1 MTARSLFIAALAF
14 LSLPALAEEPASAG
28 HDSSRIVSIGGPV
41 TEILYAL
48 GAQDRIVGRDSTST
62 YPPQVNAV
70 PDVGYMRALSAEG
83 VLSLSPT
90 LILAVEGSGPP
101 DVIHLLD
108 GASVDFVT
116 IPDRPDPEG
125 VAAKIRAVAD
135 AIGEPERGEEL
146 AAAVEADFATLESEL
161 AGVAGRPKAAF
172 VLTMSGGAPLVGG
185 AQTSADGALALV
197 HADNVFAGLSGF
209 KPATP
214 ESVLSAA
221 PEVIV
226 TMRSPAHR
234 PETIAQS
241 PIFASTPAG
250 RNANIVALDGT
261 YLLGFGPRA
270 AHAMRDLAAALHPE
284 AEIAPLPAR
293 PWVGADGQ

>member
-1 MTARSLFIAALAF
+1 MNLRPLFLAALAF
-14 LSLPALAEEPASAG
+14 VASPALAEEATV

-62 YPPQVNAV
+62 YPPQANAL

-101 DVIHLLD
+101 DVIHLLE

-116 IPDRPDPEG
+116 IPDGPDPKG
-125 VAAKIRAVAD
+125 VAAKIRAVAE
-135 AIGEPERGEEL
+135 AIGEKQRGEEI
-146 AAAVEADFATLESEL
+146 ATAVEADFAALEASL
-161 AGVAGRPKAAF
+161 GGIQARPKAAF

-185 AQTSADGALALV
+185 AGTSADGALALA
-197 HADNVFAGLSGF
+197 HADNVFSGLSGF

-214 ESVLSAA
+214 ESVLAAA

-226 TMRSPAHR
+226 TMQSPVHR

-250 RNANIVALDGT
+250 RNGNIVAMDGT

-284 AEIAPLPAR
+284 ADLPRLPAR
-293 PWVGADGQ
+293 PWVGAGAP

>member
-1 MTARSLFIAALAF
+1 MTLRPLILAALVF
-14 LSLPALAEEPASAG
+14 LASPATAEEPAV

-62 YPPQVNAV
+62 YPPQAEAL

-116 IPDRPDPEG
+116 IPDGPDPKG
-125 VAAKIRAVAD
+125 VAAKIRAVAA
-135 AIGEPERGEEL
+135 AIGEAQRGEDL
-146 AAAVEADFATLESEL
+146 AAAVEADFTTLEAEL
-161 AGVAGRPKAAF
+161 AGIEGRPKAAF

-185 AQTSADGALALV
+185 AGTSADGALALA
-197 HADNVFAGLSGF
+197 HADNVFSGLSGF

-214 ESVLSAA
+214 ESVLAAA

-250 RNANIVALDGT
+250 RNANIVAMDGT

-270 AHAMRDLAAALHPE
+270 AHAMRDLAASLHPE
-284 AEIAPLPAR
+284 ADIAELPAR
-293 PWVGADGQ
+293 PWVGAGGP